1 MSTPPNDIPALK
13 NRLKHMIIEVCD
25 IQDLSPDE
33 IDDDA
38 RLIRGEGRLDLGSL
52 DAIEISAAIDK
63 EYGVRIEDLSA
74 AKAAFRSV
82 SSLAAHIAREKGWST
97 AST

>member
-1 MSTPPNDIPALK
+1 MSPSQPASLAELK
-13 NRLKHMIIEVCD
+13 SRLKQIIVEVCD
-25 IQDLSPDE
+25 LQDIEPGD
-33 IDDDA
+33 IDDEE
-38 RLIRGEGRLDLGSL
+38 RLIRGGGKFDLGSL

-82 SSLAAHIAREKGWST
+82 SSLAAHIAKEKGWGT
-97 AST
+97 GE

>member
-1 MSTPPNDIPALK
+1 MSTAPIDPAGLK
-13 NRLKHMIIEVCD
+13 LRLKQIILEVCD
-25 IQDLSPDE
+25 VHGVTPAD
-33 IDDDA
+33 IDDDE
-38 RLIRGEGRLDLGSL
+38 RLIRGEGKLDLGSL